1 MEGLCQTYFWKR
13 HHMWPPVPCTNY
25 TIRGESLFYV
35 ETLVF
40 SILSIG
46 CYSPSILLI
55 YRLYYQAA
63 YPWTLTEKHFEYN
76 FIAITKCR
84 FTNVSFS
91 SGKWT
96 LEKVNGIIYHY
107 FSTMSS
113 LISSAIYVC
122 KNNCSPCWTTEIHLY
137 KNWTEQNWQRLHFER
152 GHIYKKTKYVISC
165 CLLCLPIPLKPSEGE
180 TLLRV
185 RVMVINA
192 NFNNISVILW
202 MSVLFLEENQAT
214 GENHRPASSHWQ
226 TL

>member
-25 TIRGESLFYV
+25 TICGESLFYV

-122 KNNCSPCWTTEIHLY
+122 KNNCSPCWTSVFQLKYIFIKIGQSKIDKGFILKEDIQLTLIVSNSVDSNFRLSRIFIEVPNFVVY
-137 KNWTEQNWQRLHFER
+137 KY
-152 GHIYKKTKYVISC
+152 I
-165 CLLCLPIPLKPSEGE
+165 
-180 TLLRV
+180 
-185 RVMVINA
+185 
-192 NFNNISVILW
+192 
-202 MSVLFLEENQAT
+202 
-214 GENHRPASSHWQ
+214 
-226 TL
+226 